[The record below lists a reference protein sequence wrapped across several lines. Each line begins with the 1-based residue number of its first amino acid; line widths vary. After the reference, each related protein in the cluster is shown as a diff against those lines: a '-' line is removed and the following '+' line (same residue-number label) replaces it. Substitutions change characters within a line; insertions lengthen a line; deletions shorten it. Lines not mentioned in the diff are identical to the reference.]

1 VREANEFV
9 ITTKK
14 EDSIS
19 NSYIPAVSTTTGE
32 RHLFHIGHGG
42 PADDVVFQAN
52 SVTEIVANVFPN
64 LTALQSPAFVE
75 IIGSM
80 FVHGYSPMYSHSIAT
95 AETCMTIMGLPFCST
110 VTSDSWCGWLSGP
123 CFVPGPSAN
132 ATPVFLPTCTY
143 TGSVC
148 SPTEEE
154 MLKWATPAHLGLAV
168 IAQYPCPAHTGLPA
182 SLNCSLVSAPFIDTN
197 MFQQPVSGFVED
209 RLTEEA
215 LEAMNGAGNFITII
229 TSVVIA
235 LSALVI
241 VYSVVDGVRAYR
253 AWKTAVASGPP
264 ASIAASGLPTVLA
277 SNQDQEQKGVRPAA
291 V

>member
-1 VREANEFV
+1 
-9 ITTKK
+9 
-14 EDSIS
+14 
-19 NSYIPAVSTTTGE
+19 
-32 RHLFHIGHGG
+32 
-42 PADDVVFQAN
+42 
-52 SVTEIVANVFPN
+52 
-64 LTALQSPAFVE
+64 
-75 IIGSM
+75 
-80 FVHGYSPMYSHSIAT
+80 
-95 AETCMTIMGLPFCST
+95 
-110 VTSDSWCGWLSGP
+110 
-123 CFVPGPSAN
+123 
-132 ATPVFLPTCTY
+132 
-143 TGSVC
+143 
-148 SPTEEE
+148 